1 MEWVEITATTIEDA
15 KAIALDRLGV
25 DDADA
30 EFEVV
35 EEPKAGLFG
44 RTRGEARVRA
54 RIKPNSVRAKADRRD
69 RRGKPATERTSSSRQ
84 EPGERS
90 ERPER
95 GPRNDR
101 GSRGPSRGR
110 NDRNSR
116 GDRNERSERAPRTDR
131 APRGERSERTP
142 REDLPPVDP
151 TTVSAVATTF
161 LEGLVKSAGLNG
173 SVSAKVEG
181 EHIDI
186 DVLGDD
192 LGFLVG
198 TKGATLLAL
207 QDLTRVV
214 SQRRLGDHETRLRVD
229 VAGYREK
236 RREALSRFALK
247 VADDVKTSGQA
258 RALEPMNSSDRK
270 IVHDALTEVDGIS
283 TRSEGSDPFRR
294 VVVALASISED
305 SEIDD
310 NADDSIG
317 TDSSTDE

>member
-15 KAIALDRLGV
+15 KALALDRLGI
-25 DDADA
+25 DDGDA
-30 EFEVV
+30 EFEIV

-69 RRGKPATERTSSSRQ
+69 RRGKPAGERTAKPRQERTERSDRGERQ
-84 EPGERS
+84 ERS
-90 ERPER
+90 DR
-95 GPRNDR
+95 GPRK
-101 GSRGPSRGR
+101 
-110 NDRNSR
+110 
-116 GDRNERSERAPRTDR
+116 ERAPRQTRPERAER
-131 APRGERSERTP
+131 APRAERTP

-161 LEGLVKSAGLNG
+161 LEGLVLAAGLKG

-181 EHIDI
+181 ENIDI

-247 VADDVKTSGQA
+247 VAEDVKTSGQA

-270 IVHDALTEVDGIS
+270 IVHDALTEVEGIS

-305 SEIDD
+305 SESIS
-310 NADDSIG
+310 DS
-317 TDSSTDE
+317 E

>member
-15 KAIALDRLGV
+15 KALALDRLGI
-25 DDADA
+25 DDGDA
-30 EFEVV
+30 EFEIV

-69 RRGKPATERTSSSRQ
+69 RRGKPAGERTAKPRQERTERSDRGERQ
-84 EPGERS
+84 ERS
-90 ERPER
+90 DR
-95 GPRNDR
+95 GPRKER
-101 GSRGPSRGR
+101 APRQARA
-110 NDRNSR
+110 
-116 GDRNERSERAPRTDR
+116 ERSERAPR
-131 APRGERSERTP
+131 AERTP

-161 LEGLVKSAGLNG
+161 LEGLVSAAGLKG

-181 EHIDI
+181 ENIDI

-247 VADDVKTSGQA
+247 VAEDVKTSGQA

-270 IVHDALTEVDGIS
+270 IVHDALTEVEGIS

-305 SEIDD
+305 SESVS
-310 NADDSIG
+310 DS
-317 TDSSTDE
+317 E

>member
-1 MEWVEITATTIEDA
+1 MEWVETTAETIDDA
-15 KAIALDRLGV
+15 KALALDRLGV
-25 DDADA
+25 DDVDA

-69 RRGKPATERTSSSRQ
+69 RRGKPTVERS
-84 EPGERS
+84 ERS
-90 ERPER
+90 ERPARPRQQRPERAERSER
-95 GPRNDR
+95 GPRTDR
-101 GSRGPSRGR
+101 GSRSPRADRSDR
-110 NDRNSR
+110 ND
-116 GDRNERSERAPRTDR
+116 APR
-131 APRGERSERTP
+131 ERTP
-142 REDLPPVDP
+142 RADLPPVDP

-161 LEGLVKSAGLNG
+161 LEGLVTAAGLKG

-181 EHIDI
+181 ENIDI

-192 LGFLVG
+192 LNFLVG
-198 TKGATLLAL
+198 TKGATLMAL

-247 VADDVKTSGQA
+247 VAADVKTSGQA
-258 RALEPMNSSDRK
+258 RALEPMNSADRK
-270 IVHDALTEVDGIS
+270 IVHDALVESEGIS
-283 TRSEGSDPFRR
+283 TRSEGTDPFRR
-294 VVVALASISED
+294 VVVALASTLESSVDDQD
-305 SEIDD
+305 SDQ
-310 NADDSIG
+310 ALDSQE
-317 TDSSTDE
+317 S

>member
-1 MEWVEITATTIEDA
+1 MEWVEITATTIDDA

-30 EFEVV
+30 EFEVI

-69 RRGKPATERTSSSRQ
+69 RRGKPA
-84 EPGERS
+84 GERS
-90 ERPER
+90 QNSRQDSGERAER
-95 GPRNDR
+95 GPRSDR
-101 GSRGPSRGR
+101 GSRGPSRSR

-116 GDRNERSERAPRTDR
+116 GDRNDRGERAPRTDR
-131 APRGERSERTP
+131 APRAERAP
-142 REDLPPVDP
+142 HEDLPPVDP

-186 DVLGDD
+186 DVLGED

-236 RREALSRFALK
+236 RREALTRFALK
-247 VADDVKTSGQA
+247 VAGDVKSSGQA

-270 IVHDALTEVDGIS
+270 IVHDALTEVEGIS

-294 VVVALASISED
+294 VVVALASIRED
-305 SEIDD
+305 SAIDD
-310 NADDSIG
+310 V
-317 TDSSTDE
+317 DSSDDE

>member
-15 KAIALDRLGV
+15 KALALDRLGI
-25 DDADA
+25 DDGDA
-30 EFEVV
+30 EFEIV

-69 RRGKPATERTSSSRQ
+69 RRGKPAGERT
-84 EPGERS
+84 GERS
-90 ERPER
+90 TKPRQERTERSDRGERQERSDR
-95 GPRNDR
+95 GPRK
-101 GSRGPSRGR
+101 
-110 NDRNSR
+110 
-116 GDRNERSERAPRTDR
+116 ERAPRQARPER
-131 APRGERSERTP
+131 APRAERTP

-161 LEGLVKSAGLNG
+161 LEGLVLAAGLKG

-181 EHIDI
+181 ENIDI

-247 VADDVKTSGQA
+247 VAEDVKTSGQA

-305 SEIDD
+305 SESVS
-310 NADDSIG
+310 DS
-317 TDSSTDE
+317 E

>member
-1 MEWVEITATTIEDA
+1 MEWVETTAETIDDA
-15 KAIALDRLGV
+15 KALALDRLGV
-25 DDADA
+25 DDVDA

-69 RRGKPATERTSSSRQ
+69 RRGKPTA
-84 EPGERS
+84 ERS
-90 ERPER
+90 ERPARPRQQRPERAERSDR
-95 GPRNDR
+95 GPRTDR
-101 GSRGPSRGR
+101 GSRSPRADRPDR
-110 NDRNSR
+110 ND
-116 GDRNERSERAPRTDR
+116 APR
-131 APRGERSERTP
+131 ERTP
-142 REDLPPVDP
+142 RADLPPVDP

-161 LEGLVKSAGLNG
+161 LEGLVTAAGLKG

-181 EHIDI
+181 ENIDI

-192 LGFLVG
+192 LNFLVG
-198 TKGATLLAL
+198 TKGATLMAL

-247 VADDVKTSGQA
+247 VAADVKTSGQA
-258 RALEPMNSSDRK
+258 RALEPMNSADRK
-270 IVHDALTEVDGIS
+270 IVHDALVESEGIS
-283 TRSEGSDPFRR
+283 TRSEGTDPFRR
-294 VVVALASISED
+294 VVVALASTLESSVDDQD
-305 SEIDD
+305 SDQ
-310 NADDSIG
+310 ALDSQE
-317 TDSSTDE
+317 S

>member
-15 KAIALDRLGV
+15 KALALDRLGI
-25 DDADA
+25 DDGDA
-30 EFEVV
+30 EFEIV

-69 RRGKPATERTSSSRQ
+69 RRGKPAGERTAKPRQERTERSDRGERQ
-84 EPGERS
+84 ERSDRGPRKERAPRQARSERS

-95 GPRNDR
+95 
-101 GSRGPSRGR
+101 
-110 NDRNSR
+110 
-116 GDRNERSERAPRTDR
+116 APR
-131 APRGERSERTP
+131 AERTP

-161 LEGLVKSAGLNG
+161 LEGLVSAAGLKG

-181 EHIDI
+181 ENIDI
-186 DVLGDD
+186 DVFGDD

-247 VADDVKTSGQA
+247 VAEDVKTSGQA

-305 SEIDD
+305 SESVS
-310 NADDSIG
+310 DS
-317 TDSSTDE
+317 E

>member
-1 MEWVEITATTIEDA
+1 MEWVEITATTIDDA

-30 EFEVV
+30 EFEVI

-69 RRGKPATERTSSSRQ
+69 RRGKPAGERSQSSRQ
-84 EPGERS
+84 DVGERT
-90 ERPER
+90 EPAER
-95 GPRNDR
+95 GPRSDR
-101 GSRGPSRGR
+101 GSRGPSRPR
-110 NDRNSR
+110 NDRN
-116 GDRNERSERAPRTDR
+116 GRSERAPRTDR
-131 APRGERSERTP
+131 APRAERAP

-161 LEGLVKSAGLNG
+161 LEGLVKSAGLSG

-186 DVLGDD
+186 DVLGED

-236 RREALSRFALK
+236 RREALTRFALK
-247 VADDVKTSGQA
+247 VAGDVKSSGQA

-270 IVHDALTEVDGIS
+270 IVHDALTELEGIS

-305 SEIDD
+305 SAIDD
-310 NADDSIG
+310 
-317 TDSSTDE
+317 TDSSDNE

>member
-15 KAIALDRLGV
+15 KALALDRLGI
-25 DDADA
+25 DDGDA
-30 EFEVV
+30 EFEIV

-69 RRGKPATERTSSSRQ
+69 RRGKPAGERT
-84 EPGERS
+84 GERS
-90 ERPER
+90 TKPRQERTERSDRGERQERSDR
-95 GPRNDR
+95 GPRK
-101 GSRGPSRGR
+101 
-110 NDRNSR
+110 
-116 GDRNERSERAPRTDR
+116 ERAPRQARPER
-131 APRGERSERTP
+131 APRAERTP

-161 LEGLVKSAGLNG
+161 LEGLVSAAGLKG

-181 EHIDI
+181 ENIDI

-247 VADDVKTSGQA
+247 VAEDVKTSGQA

-270 IVHDALTEVDGIS
+270 IVHDALTEVEGIS

-305 SEIDD
+305 SESVS
-310 NADDSIG
+310 DS
-317 TDSSTDE
+317 E

>member
-30 EFEVV
+30 EFEVI

-69 RRGKPATERTSSSRQ
+69 RRGKPTAERTSSSRQ
-84 EPGERS
+84 ETGERS
-90 ERPER
+90 ERSDR
-95 GPRNDR
+95 GRRNDR
-101 GSRGPSRGR
+101 GGRGQSRSR
-110 NDRNSR
+110 NDRN
-116 GDRNERSERAPRTDR
+116 ERAPRTDR
-131 APRGERSERTP
+131 AQRAERGERIP
-142 REDLPPVDP
+142 REDLPAVDP
-151 TTVSAVATTF
+151 NTVSAVATTF

-173 SVSAKVEG
+173 SVTAKVDG

-186 DVLGDD
+186 DVLGED

-270 IVHDALTEVDGIS
+270 IVHDSLTEVDGIS

-305 SEIDD
+305 SDLGDNSDLTDD
-310 NADDSIG
+310 
-317 TDSSTDE
+317 E

>member
-15 KAIALDRLGV
+15 KALALDRLGI
-25 DDADA
+25 DDGDA
-30 EFEVV
+30 EFEIV

-69 RRGKPATERTSSSRQ
+69 RRGKPAGERTAKPRQERTERSDRGERQ
-84 EPGERS
+84 ERS
-90 ERPER
+90 DR
-95 GPRNDR
+95 GPRKER
-101 GSRGPSRGR
+101 APRQARS
-110 NDRNSR
+110 
-116 GDRNERSERAPRTDR
+116 ERSERAER
-131 APRGERSERTP
+131 APRAERTP

-161 LEGLVKSAGLNG
+161 LEGLVSAAGLKG

-181 EHIDI
+181 ENIDI

-247 VADDVKTSGQA
+247 VAEDVKTSGQA

-270 IVHDALTEVDGIS
+270 IVHDALTEVEGIS

-305 SEIDD
+305 SESVS
-310 NADDSIG
+310 DS
-317 TDSSTDE
+317 E

>member
-1 MEWVEITATTIEDA
+1 MEWVEITAETIDDA
-15 KAIALDRLGV
+15 KALALDRLGV
-25 DDADA
+25 DDVDA

-69 RRGKPATERTSSSRQ
+69 RRGKPTTERTPRPRQ
-84 EPGERS
+84 QSTERTD
-90 ERPER
+90 RPER
-95 GPRNDR
+95 SSRPDRGPRKPR
-101 GSRGPSRGR
+101 TERPSR
-110 NDRNSR
+110 
-116 GDRNERSERAPRTDR
+116 NEAPR
-131 APRGERSERTP
+131 ERTH

-151 TTVSAVATTF
+151 TTVGEAATTF
-161 LEGLVKSAGLNG
+161 LQGLVTAAGLQG
-173 SVSAKVEG
+173 SVSTKVEG
-181 EHIDI
+181 ENIDI

-192 LGFLVG
+192 LNFLVG

-247 VADDVKTSGQA
+247 VAADVKTSGQA
-258 RALEPMNSSDRK
+258 RALEPMNSADRK
-270 IVHDALTEVDGIS
+270 IVHDALVEAEGIS
-283 TRSEGSDPFRR
+283 TRSEGTDPFRR
-294 VVVALASISED
+294 VVVALASTLES
-305 SEIDD
+305 SL
-310 NADDSIG
+310 DDS
-317 TDSSTDE
+317 TQNDDSDELSEA

>member
-1 MEWVEITATTIEDA
+1 MEWVETTAETIDDA
-15 KAIALDRLGV
+15 KALALDRLGV
-25 DDADA
+25 DDVDA

-69 RRGKPATERTSSSRQ
+69 RRGKPTAERSERS
-84 EPGERS
+84 ERS
-90 ERPER
+90 ERPARPRQQRPERAERSDR
-95 GPRNDR
+95 GPRTDR
-101 GSRGPSRGR
+101 GSRSPRADRPDR
-110 NDRNSR
+110 ND
-116 GDRNERSERAPRTDR
+116 APR
-131 APRGERSERTP
+131 ERTP
-142 REDLPPVDP
+142 RADLPPVDP

-161 LEGLVKSAGLNG
+161 LEGLVTASGLKG

-181 EHIDI
+181 ENIDI

-192 LGFLVG
+192 LNFLVG
-198 TKGATLLAL
+198 TKGATLMAL

-247 VADDVKTSGQA
+247 VAADVKTSGQA
-258 RALEPMNSSDRK
+258 RALEPMNSADRK
-270 IVHDALTEVDGIS
+270 IVHDALVESEGIS
-283 TRSEGSDPFRR
+283 TRSEGTDPFRR
-294 VVVALASISED
+294 VVVALASTLESSVDDQD
-305 SEIDD
+305 SDQ
-310 NADDSIG
+310 ALDSQE
-317 TDSSTDE
+317 S

>member
-1 MEWVEITATTIEDA
+1 MEWVETTAETIDDA
-15 KAIALDRLGV
+15 KALALDRLGV
-25 DDADA
+25 DDVDA

-69 RRGKPATERTSSSRQ
+69 RRGKPTAERSERS
-84 EPGERS
+84 ERS
-90 ERPER
+90 ERPARPRQQRPERAERSER
-95 GPRNDR
+95 GPRTDR
-101 GSRGPSRGR
+101 GSRSPRADRSDR
-110 NDRNSR
+110 ND
-116 GDRNERSERAPRTDR
+116 APR
-131 APRGERSERTP
+131 ERTP
-142 REDLPPVDP
+142 RADLPPVDP

-161 LEGLVKSAGLNG
+161 LEGLVTAAGLKG

-181 EHIDI
+181 ENIDI

-192 LGFLVG
+192 LNFLVG
-198 TKGATLLAL
+198 TKGATLMAL

-247 VADDVKTSGQA
+247 VAADVKTSGQA
-258 RALEPMNSSDRK
+258 RALEPMNSADRK
-270 IVHDALTEVDGIS
+270 IVHDALVESEGIS
-283 TRSEGSDPFRR
+283 TRSEGTDPFRR
-294 VVVALASISED
+294 VVVALASTLESSVDDQD
-305 SEIDD
+305 SDQ
-310 NADDSIG
+310 ALDSQE
-317 TDSSTDE
+317 S

>member
-1 MEWVEITATTIEDA
+1 MEWVETTAETIDDA
-15 KAIALDRLGV
+15 KALALDRLGV
-25 DDADA
+25 DDVDA

-69 RRGKPATERTSSSRQ
+69 RRGKPTTERS
-84 EPGERS
+84 ERS
-90 ERPER
+90 ERPARPRQQRPERAERSDR
-95 GPRNDR
+95 GPRTDR
-101 GSRGPSRGR
+101 GSRSPRADRSDR
-110 NDRNSR
+110 ND
-116 GDRNERSERAPRTDR
+116 APR
-131 APRGERSERTP
+131 ERTP
-142 REDLPPVDP
+142 RADLPPVDP

-161 LEGLVKSAGLNG
+161 LEGLVTAAGLKG

-181 EHIDI
+181 ENIDI

-192 LGFLVG
+192 LNFLVG
-198 TKGATLLAL
+198 TKGATLMAL

-247 VADDVKTSGQA
+247 VAADVKTSGQA
-258 RALEPMNSSDRK
+258 RALEPMNSADRK
-270 IVHDALTEVDGIS
+270 IVHDALVESEGIS
-283 TRSEGSDPFRR
+283 TRSEGTDPFRR
-294 VVVALASISED
+294 VVVALASTLESSVDDQD
-305 SEIDD
+305 SDQ
-310 NADDSIG
+310 ALDSQE
-317 TDSSTDE
+317 S

>member
-15 KAIALDRLGV
+15 KALALDRLGI
-25 DDADA
+25 DDGDA
-30 EFEVV
+30 EFEIV

-69 RRGKPATERTSSSRQ
+69 RRGKPA
-84 EPGERS
+84 GERS
-90 ERPER
+90 TKPRQERTERSDRGERQERSDR
-95 GPRNDR
+95 GPRK
-101 GSRGPSRGR
+101 
-110 NDRNSR
+110 
-116 GDRNERSERAPRTDR
+116 ERAPRQARPER
-131 APRGERSERTP
+131 APRAERAP

-161 LEGLVKSAGLNG
+161 LEGLVSAAGLKG

-181 EHIDI
+181 ENIDI

-247 VADDVKTSGQA
+247 VAEDVKTSGQA

-305 SEIDD
+305 SESVS
-310 NADDSIG
+310 DS
-317 TDSSTDE
+317 E

>member
-1 MEWVEITATTIEDA
+1 MEWVEITAATIDDA

-25 DDADA
+25 DDVDA
-30 EFEVV
+30 EFEVIK
-35 EEPKAGLFG
+35 EPKAGLFG

-69 RRGKPATERTSSSRQ
+69 RRGKPAGERSQSSRQ
-84 EPGERS
+84 DSGERT
-90 ERPER
+90 ERAER
-95 GPRNDR
+95 GPRSDR
-101 GSRGPSRGR
+101 ASRGPSRSR

-116 GDRNERSERAPRTDR
+116 GDRSERAPRTDR
-131 APRGERSERTP
+131 TPRAERTP

-173 SVSAKVEG
+173 SVLAKVEG

-186 DVLGDD
+186 DVLGED

-236 RREALSRFALK
+236 RREALTRFALK
-247 VADDVKTSGQA
+247 VAGDVKSSGQA

-270 IVHDALTEVDGIS
+270 IVHDALTEVEGIS
-283 TRSEGSDPFRR
+283 TRSEGSEPFRR

-305 SEIDD
+305 SAIDESD
-310 NADDSIG
+310 TS
-317 TDSSTDE
+317 DEE

>member
-15 KAIALDRLGV
+15 KALALDRLGI
-25 DDADA
+25 DDGDA
-30 EFEVV
+30 EFEIV

-69 RRGKPATERTSSSRQ
+69 RRGKPAGERTAKPRQERTERSDRGERQ
-84 EPGERS
+84 ERS
-90 ERPER
+90 DR
-95 GPRNDR
+95 GPRKER
-101 GSRGPSRGR
+101 APRQARS
-110 NDRNSR
+110 
-116 GDRNERSERAPRTDR
+116 ERSERAPR
-131 APRGERSERTP
+131 AERTP

-161 LEGLVKSAGLNG
+161 LEGLVSAAGLKG

-181 EHIDI
+181 ENIDI

-247 VADDVKTSGQA
+247 VAEDVKTSGQA

-270 IVHDALTEVDGIS
+270 IVHDALTEVEGIS

-305 SEIDD
+305 SESVS
-310 NADDSIG
+310 DS
-317 TDSSTDE
+317 E

>member
-1 MEWVEITATTIEDA
+1 MEWVETTAETIDDA
-15 KAIALDRLGV
+15 KALALDRLGV
-25 DDADA
+25 DDVDA

-69 RRGKPATERTSSSRQ
+69 RRGKPTAERS
-84 EPGERS
+84 ERS
-90 ERPER
+90 ERPARPRQQRPERAERSER
-95 GPRNDR
+95 GPRTDR
-101 GSRGPSRGR
+101 GSRSPRADRSDR
-110 NDRNSR
+110 ND
-116 GDRNERSERAPRTDR
+116 APR
-131 APRGERSERTP
+131 ERTP
-142 REDLPPVDP
+142 RADLPPVDP

-161 LEGLVKSAGLNG
+161 LEGLVTAAGLKG

-181 EHIDI
+181 ENIDI

-192 LGFLVG
+192 LNFLVG
-198 TKGATLLAL
+198 TKGATLMAL

-247 VADDVKTSGQA
+247 VAADVKTSGQA
-258 RALEPMNSSDRK
+258 RALEPMNSADRK
-270 IVHDALTEVDGIS
+270 IVHDALVESEGIS
-283 TRSEGSDPFRR
+283 TRSEGTDPFRR
-294 VVVALASISED
+294 VVVALASTLESSVDDQD
-305 SEIDD
+305 SDQ
-310 NADDSIG
+310 ALDSQE
-317 TDSSTDE
+317 S

>member
-15 KAIALDRLGV
+15 KALALDRLGI
-25 DDADA
+25 DDGDA
-30 EFEVV
+30 EFEIV

-69 RRGKPATERTSSSRQ
+69 RRGKPAGERTAKPRQERTERSDRGERQ
-84 EPGERS
+84 ERS
-90 ERPER
+90 DR
-95 GPRNDR
+95 GPRKER
-101 GSRGPSRGR
+101 APRQARS
-110 NDRNSR
+110 
-116 GDRNERSERAPRTDR
+116 ERSERAPR
-131 APRGERSERTP
+131 AERTP

-161 LEGLVKSAGLNG
+161 LEGLVSAAGLKG

-181 EHIDI
+181 ENIDI

-247 VADDVKTSGQA
+247 VAADVKTSGQA

-270 IVHDALTEVDGIS
+270 IVHDALTEVEGIS

-305 SEIDD
+305 SESVS
-310 NADDSIG
+310 DS
-317 TDSSTDE
+317 E

>member
-69 RRGKPATERTSSSRQ
+69 RRGKPATERTSKPRQ
-84 EPGERS
+84 ERGERS
-90 ERPER
+90 EGSSRSER
-95 GPRNDR
+95 GP
-101 GSRGPSRGR
+101 
-110 NDRNSR
+110 
-116 GDRNERSERAPRTDR
+116 RSERAPRQARPERVPR
-131 APRGERSERTP
+131 AERAP

-161 LEGLVKSAGLNG
+161 LEGLVKSAGLSG

-186 DVLGDD
+186 DVLGED

-198 TKGATLLAL
+198 TKGATLLAV

-247 VADDVKTSGQA
+247 VAEDVKTSGQA

-270 IVHDALTEVDGIS
+270 IVHDALTEVEGVS

-305 SEIDD
+305 SEVVP
-310 NADDSIG
+310 DS
-317 TDSSTDE
+317 E

>member
-30 EFEVV
+30 EFEIV

-69 RRGKPATERTSSSRQ
+69 RRGKPATERVSKPRQ
-84 EPGERS
+84 ERGERS
-90 ERPER
+90 EGSSRSER
-95 GPRNDR
+95 GP
-101 GSRGPSRGR
+101 
-110 NDRNSR
+110 
-116 GDRNERSERAPRTDR
+116 RSERAPRQARPER
-131 APRGERSERTP
+131 APRAERAP

-151 TTVSAVATTF
+151 ITVSAVAATF
-161 LEGLVKSAGLNG
+161 LEGLVKSAGLSG
-173 SVSAKVEG
+173 TVSAKVEG

-198 TKGATLLAL
+198 TKGATLLAV

-247 VADDVKTSGQA
+247 VAEDVKTSGQA

-270 IVHDALTEVDGIS
+270 IVHDALTEVNGVS

-305 SEIDD
+305 SEV
-310 NADDSIG
+310 APDS
-317 TDSSTDE
+317 E

>member
-1 MEWVEITATTIEDA
+1 MEWVEITATTIDDA

-30 EFEVV
+30 EFEVI

-69 RRGKPATERTSSSRQ
+69 RRGKPA
-84 EPGERS
+84 GERS
-90 ERPER
+90 QNSRQDSGERTER
-95 GPRNDR
+95 GPRSDR
-101 GSRGPSRGR
+101 GSRGPSRSR

-116 GDRNERSERAPRTDR
+116 GDRNDRSERASRTDR
-131 APRGERSERTP
+131 APRAERVP

-186 DVLGDD
+186 DVLGED

-236 RREALSRFALK
+236 RREALTRFALK
-247 VADDVKTSGQA
+247 VAGDVKSSGQA

-270 IVHDALTEVDGIS
+270 IVHDALTEVEGIS

-305 SEIDD
+305 SAIDD
-310 NADDSIG
+310 I
-317 TDSSTDE
+317 DSSDDE

>member
-1 MEWVEITATTIEDA
+1 
-15 KAIALDRLGV
+15 
-25 DDADA
+25 
-30 EFEVV
+30 
-35 EEPKAGLFG
+35 LFG

-69 RRGKPATERTSSSRQ
+69 RRGKPAGERTAKPRQERTERSDRGERQ
-84 EPGERS
+84 ERSDRGPRKERAPRQARS

-95 GPRNDR
+95 
-101 GSRGPSRGR
+101 
-110 NDRNSR
+110 
-116 GDRNERSERAPRTDR
+116 APR
-131 APRGERSERTP
+131 AERTP

-161 LEGLVKSAGLNG
+161 LEGLVSAAGLKG

-181 EHIDI
+181 ENIDI

-247 VADDVKTSGQA
+247 VAEDVKTSGQA

-270 IVHDALTEVDGIS
+270 IVHDALTEVEGIS

-305 SEIDD
+305 SESVS
-310 NADDSIG
+310 DS
-317 TDSSTDE
+317 E

>member
-15 KAIALDRLGV
+15 KALALDRLGI
-25 DDADA
+25 DDGDA
-30 EFEVV
+30 EFEIV

-69 RRGKPATERTSSSRQ
+69 RRGKPAGERTAKPRQERTERSDRGERQ
-84 EPGERS
+84 ERS
-90 ERPER
+90 DR
-95 GPRNDR
+95 GPRKER
-101 GSRGPSRGR
+101 APRQARS
-110 NDRNSR
+110 
-116 GDRNERSERAPRTDR
+116 ERSERAPR
-131 APRGERSERTP
+131 AERTP

-161 LEGLVKSAGLNG
+161 LEGLVAAAGLKG

-181 EHIDI
+181 ENIDI

-247 VADDVKTSGQA
+247 VAEDVKTSGQA

-270 IVHDALTEVDGIS
+270 IVHDALTEVEGIS

-305 SEIDD
+305 SESVS
-310 NADDSIG
+310 DS
-317 TDSSTDE
+317 E

>member
-1 MEWVEITATTIEDA
+1 MEWVETTAETIDDA
-15 KAIALDRLGV
+15 KALALDRLGV
-25 DDADA
+25 DDVDA

-69 RRGKPATERTSSSRQ
+69 RRGKPTAERS
-84 EPGERS
+84 ERS
-90 ERPER
+90 ERPARPRQQRPERAERSDR
-95 GPRNDR
+95 GPRTDR
-101 GSRGPSRGR
+101 GSRSPRADRPDR
-110 NDRNSR
+110 ND
-116 GDRNERSERAPRTDR
+116 APRD
-131 APRGERSERTP
+131 RTP
-142 REDLPPVDP
+142 RADLPPVDP

-161 LEGLVKSAGLNG
+161 LEGLVTAAGLKG

-181 EHIDI
+181 ENIDI

-192 LGFLVG
+192 LNFLVG
-198 TKGATLLAL
+198 TKGATLMAL

-247 VADDVKTSGQA
+247 VAADVKTSGQA
-258 RALEPMNSSDRK
+258 RALEPMNSADRK
-270 IVHDALTEVDGIS
+270 IVHDALVESEGIS
-283 TRSEGSDPFRR
+283 TRSEGTDPFRR
-294 VVVALASISED
+294 VVVALASTLESSVDDQD
-305 SEIDD
+305 SDQ
-310 NADDSIG
+310 ALDSQE
-317 TDSSTDE
+317 S

>member
-15 KAIALDRLGV
+15 KALALDRLGI
-25 DDADA
+25 DDGDA
-30 EFEVV
+30 EFEIV

-69 RRGKPATERTSSSRQ
+69 RRGKPAGERTAKPRQERTERSDRAERQ
-84 EPGERS
+84 ERSDRGPRKERAPRQARS
-90 ERPER
+90 ERTERPER
-95 GPRNDR
+95 
-101 GSRGPSRGR
+101 
-110 NDRNSR
+110 
-116 GDRNERSERAPRTDR
+116 APR
-131 APRGERSERTP
+131 AERTP

-161 LEGLVKSAGLNG
+161 LEGLVSAAGLKG

-181 EHIDI
+181 ENIDI

-247 VADDVKTSGQA
+247 VAEDVKTSGQA

-270 IVHDALTEVDGIS
+270 IVHDALTEVEGIS

-305 SEIDD
+305 SESVS
-310 NADDSIG
+310 DS
-317 TDSSTDE
+317 E

>member
-1 MEWVEITATTIEDA
+1 MEWVETTAETIDDA
-15 KAIALDRLGV
+15 KALALDRLGV
-25 DDADA
+25 DDVDA

-69 RRGKPATERTSSSRQ
+69 RRGKPTAERS
-84 EPGERS
+84 ERS
-90 ERPER
+90 ERPARPRQQRPERAERSER
-95 GPRNDR
+95 GPRTDR
-101 GSRGPSRGR
+101 SSRSPRADRPDR
-110 NDRNSR
+110 ND
-116 GDRNERSERAPRTDR
+116 APR
-131 APRGERSERTP
+131 ERTP
-142 REDLPPVDP
+142 RADLPPVDP

-161 LEGLVKSAGLNG
+161 LEGLVTAAGLKG

-181 EHIDI
+181 ENIDI

-192 LGFLVG
+192 LNFLVG
-198 TKGATLLAL
+198 TKGATLMAL

-247 VADDVKTSGQA
+247 VAADVKTSGQA
-258 RALEPMNSSDRK
+258 RALEPMNSADRK
-270 IVHDALTEVDGIS
+270 IVHDALVESEGIS
-283 TRSEGSDPFRR
+283 TRSEGTDPFRR
-294 VVVALASISED
+294 VVVALASTLESSVDDQD
-305 SEIDD
+305 SDQ
-310 NADDSIG
+310 ALDSQE
-317 TDSSTDE
+317 S

>member
-30 EFEVV
+30 EFEIV

-69 RRGKPATERTSSSRQ
+69 RRGKPATERVSKPRQ
-84 EPGERS
+84 E
-90 ERPER
+90 
-95 GPRNDR
+95 
-101 GSRGPSRGR
+101 
-110 NDRNSR
+110 
-116 GDRNERSERAPRTDR
+116 
-131 APRGERSERTP
+131 RGERSEGSSRSERGPRSERSPRQARPERAPRAERAP

-151 TTVSAVATTF
+151 TTVSAVAATF
-161 LEGLVKSAGLNG
+161 LEGLVKSAGLSG
-173 SVSAKVEG
+173 TVSAKVEG

-198 TKGATLLAL
+198 TKGATLLAV

-247 VADDVKTSGQA
+247 VAEDVKTSGQA

-270 IVHDALTEVDGIS
+270 IVHDALTEVAGIS

-305 SEIDD
+305 SEV
-310 NADDSIG
+310 APDS
-317 TDSSTDE
+317 E

>member
-15 KAIALDRLGV
+15 KALALDRLGI
-25 DDADA
+25 DDGDA
-30 EFEVV
+30 EFEIV

-69 RRGKPATERTSSSRQ
+69 RRGKPAGERTAKPRQERTERSDRGERQ
-84 EPGERS
+84 ERSDRGPRKERAPRQARSERS

-95 GPRNDR
+95 
-101 GSRGPSRGR
+101 
-110 NDRNSR
+110 
-116 GDRNERSERAPRTDR
+116 APR
-131 APRGERSERTP
+131 AERTP

-161 LEGLVKSAGLNG
+161 LEGLVSAAGLKG

-181 EHIDI
+181 ENIDI

-247 VADDVKTSGQA
+247 VAEDVKTSGQA

-270 IVHDALTEVDGIS
+270 IVHDALTEVEGIS

-305 SEIDD
+305 SESVSD
-310 NADDSIG
+310 N
-317 TDSSTDE
+317 E

>member
-15 KAIALDRLGV
+15 KALALDRLGI
-25 DDADA
+25 DDGDA
-30 EFEVV
+30 EFEIV

-44 RTRGEARVRA
+44 RTRGDARVRA

-69 RRGKPATERTSSSRQ
+69 RRGKPAGERTAKPRQERTERSDRGERQ
-84 EPGERS
+84 ERSDRGPRKERAPRQARAERA

-95 GPRNDR
+95 
-101 GSRGPSRGR
+101 
-110 NDRNSR
+110 
-116 GDRNERSERAPRTDR
+116 APR
-131 APRGERSERTP
+131 AERTP

-161 LEGLVKSAGLNG
+161 LEGLVSAAGLKG

-181 EHIDI
+181 ENIDI

-247 VADDVKTSGQA
+247 VAADVKTSGQA

-270 IVHDALTEVDGIS
+270 IVHDALTEVEGIS

-305 SEIDD
+305 SESVS
-310 NADDSIG
+310 DS
-317 TDSSTDE
+317 E

>member
-15 KAIALDRLGV
+15 KALALDRLGI
-25 DDADA
+25 DDGDA
-30 EFEVV
+30 EFEIV

-69 RRGKPATERTSSSRQ
+69 RRGKPAGERT
-84 EPGERS
+84 GERS
-90 ERPER
+90 TKPRQERTERSDRGERQERSDR
-95 GPRNDR
+95 GPRK
-101 GSRGPSRGR
+101 
-110 NDRNSR
+110 
-116 GDRNERSERAPRTDR
+116 ERAPRQARPER
-131 APRGERSERTP
+131 APRAERAP

-161 LEGLVKSAGLNG
+161 LEGLVLAAGLKG

-181 EHIDI
+181 ENIDI

-247 VADDVKTSGQA
+247 VAEDVKTSGQA

-305 SEIDD
+305 SESVS
-310 NADDSIG
+310 DS
-317 TDSSTDE
+317 E

>member
-30 EFEVV
+30 EFEIV

-69 RRGKPATERTSSSRQ
+69 RRGKPATERVSKPRQ
-84 EPGERS
+84 ERGERS
-90 ERPER
+90 EGSSRSER
-95 GPRNDR
+95 GP
-101 GSRGPSRGR
+101 
-110 NDRNSR
+110 
-116 GDRNERSERAPRTDR
+116 RSERAPRQARPER
-131 APRGERSERTP
+131 APRAERAP

-151 TTVSAVATTF
+151 TTVSAVAATF
-161 LEGLVKSAGLNG
+161 LEGLVKSAGLSG
-173 SVSAKVEG
+173 TVSAKVEG

-198 TKGATLLAL
+198 TKGATLLAV

-247 VADDVKTSGQA
+247 VAEDVKTSGQA

-270 IVHDALTEVDGIS
+270 IVHDALTEVDGVS

-305 SEIDD
+305 SEV
-310 NADDSIG
+310 APDS
-317 TDSSTDE
+317 E

>member
-15 KAIALDRLGV
+15 KALALDRLGI
-25 DDADA
+25 DDGDA
-30 EFEVV
+30 EFEIV

-69 RRGKPATERTSSSRQ
+69 RRGKPAGERTAKPRQERTERSDRGERQ
-84 EPGERS
+84 ERS
-90 ERPER
+90 DR
-95 GPRNDR
+95 GPRK
-101 GSRGPSRGR
+101 
-110 NDRNSR
+110 
-116 GDRNERSERAPRTDR
+116 ERAPRQNRPER
-131 APRGERSERTP
+131 AERTP

-161 LEGLVKSAGLNG
+161 LEGLVSAAGLKG

-181 EHIDI
+181 ENIDI

-247 VADDVKTSGQA
+247 VAEDVKTSGQA

-270 IVHDALTEVDGIS
+270 IVHDALTEVEGIS

-305 SEIDD
+305 SESVS
-310 NADDSIG
+310 DS
-317 TDSSTDE
+317 E